1 MIGALL
7 LLQAAAGTVG
17 DTVYVTRVIPDAGGA
32 VVRPQQWSLGALAL
46 QLGPAELR
54 RDERGTVVRY
64 ALVFW
69 YPGDHL
75 VTMPGPVLVR
85 RDGRSD
91 TLAVSTARIRVESVL
106 PGNRRRSS
114 LEPKP
119 AVEAVPLAAETPL
132 PAVILVG
139 ATAAGLGIAGLR
151 WRRPGKIAP
160 RPASPAAGPPP
171 ETLARWATAGEHR
184 AALDAWGRILRQ
196 RLSLARDPRQTAE
209 LEQLLAD
216 IDFSV
221 FASHGPEQLAA
232 LAERAAKLSVA

>member
-1 MIGALL
+1 VIGALL
-7 LLQAAAGTVG
+7 LLQAAATVG

-32 VVRPQQWSLGALAL
+32 VVRPQQWSLGSLAL

-54 RDERGTVVRY
+54 RDGRGTEVRY

-91 TLAVSTARIRVESVL
+91 TLAVSTARIRIESVL

-139 ATAAGLGIAGLR
+139 VTAAGLGIAGFR
-151 WRRPGKIAP
+151 WRRRGRLAP
-160 RPASPAAGPPP
+160 RPAPAAPDPPP
-171 ETLARWATAGEHR
+171 ETLARWAAAGEHR
-184 AALDAWGRILRQ
+184 AALDAWGRILSR
-196 RLSLARDPRQTAE
+196 RLALTRDARETSE
-209 LEQLLAD
+209 LERLLDD
-216 IDFSV
+216 IDLGV
-221 FASHGPEQLAA
+221 FASHGPEKLAV
-232 LAERAAKLSVA
+232 LSERAARLSAA

>member
-1 MIGALL
+1 MLYHSRYTAEPEVYFTQFSCTLEGDLDRDAFARAWQRVLDRHPALRTTFHWQEL
-7 LLQAAAGTVG
+7 DKPLSTLANELAML
-17 DTVYVTRVIPDAGGA
+17 
-32 VVRPQQWSLGALAL
+32 PQRCMRSDRMSAMEQWSLGALAL

-160 RPASPAAGPPP
+160 RRRLAYRNLGRPGP
-171 ETLARWATAGEHR
+171 
-184 AALDAWGRILRQ
+184 
-196 RLSLARDPRQTAE
+196 S
-209 LEQLLAD
+209 
-216 IDFSV
+216 
-221 FASHGPEQLAA
+221 
-232 LAERAAKLSVA
+232 